1 VSDEIIKGTEDK
13 TRRAAL
19 KKTVQ
24 VAVSAPAV
32 ALLLDAQTKSASAQ
46 IISLSAATAAH
57 ALDDFTYGNNN
68 DDFAGTLDDVL

>member
-1 VSDEIIKGTEDK
+1 MADEIKNAITENK

-19 KKTVQ
+19 KKTIQ

-32 ALLLDAQTKSASAQ
+32 AMLLDAQTKANAAAN
-46 IISLSAATAAH
+46 ISLSAATQAH

-68 DDFAGTLDDVL
+68 DDFAGTIDG

>member
-1 VSDEIIKGTEDK
+1 MANEIMNGMTENN

-32 ALLLDAQTKSASAQ
+32 ALLLDAASVSPAAA
-46 IISLSAATAAH
+46 IISQSSAAAIH
-57 ALDDFTYGNNN
+57 ALDDFTFGNNN
-68 DDFAGTLDDVL
+68 DDFVGTIDG

>member
-1 VSDEIIKGTEDK
+1 MADEIMNTK

-19 KKTVQ
+19 KKTIQ

-32 ALLLDAQTKSASAQ
+32 ALLLDAQTKANAAAN
-46 IISLSAATAAH
+46 ISLSAAVKAH

-68 DDFAGTLDDVL
+68 DDFVGTIDG